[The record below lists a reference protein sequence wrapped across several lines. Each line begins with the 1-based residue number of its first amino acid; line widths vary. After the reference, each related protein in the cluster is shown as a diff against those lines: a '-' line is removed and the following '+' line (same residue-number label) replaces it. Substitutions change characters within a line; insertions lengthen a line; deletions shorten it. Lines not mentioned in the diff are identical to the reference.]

1 MVELVRKPPADDGDD
16 RAPAAVASAFFVAL
30 WFCRRAAQEG
40 IALQPMKLQALL
52 FLAQAGYAAQTA
64 GRVLMPAV
72 FVADERG
79 PIEPNVE
86 CVLAT
91 GWLGEGTDML
101 IAPAI
106 EVALEQIW
114 RLFGLAQRP
123 DALALAKSFPSFRQA
138 LRRAARRVVPLSAM
152 AHSFV
157 EWWQSTESASTA
169 GVGRPRLLRTQTG
182 RMVNVK
188 AWNPTAA
195 TTDSGCE

>member
-1 MVELVRKPPADDGDD
+1 MVEIAWNPASEEGND

-30 WFCRRAAQEG
+30 WFCRRAAREG
-40 IALQPMKLQALL
+40 VTLQPMKLQALL

-91 GWLGEGTDML
+91 GWLGEGIDTV
-101 IAPAI
+101 IAPPV
-106 EVALEQIW
+106 EVALEQTW
-114 RLFGLAQRP
+114 RLFGPTRRP
-123 DALALAKSFPSFRQA
+123 DALSLARSFPAFRQA
-138 LRRAARRVVPLSAM
+138 LRRAARRTVSLSAM
-152 AHSFV
+152 AQSFV
-157 EWWQSTESASTA
+157 EWWQTA
-169 GVGRPRLLRTQTG
+169 EAEGPVGEERPRLLRTQNG

-188 AWNPTAA
+188 SWDPAA
-195 TTDSGCE
+195 AVAVISTR